1 MLSPSVLPQDAGG
14 FTAAVAV
21 SAKDYIG
28 IVDVADLASLI
39 LTRGLKRKTPQS
51 LFAKIGDLFAMDDE
65 HSVKSAISLSTTH
78 RFYALPLT
86 GNLAQVGGQLCYHVV
101 MTVIVVDRER
111 MSASQT
117 DVHDFVAIDWR

>member
-1 MLSPSVLPQDAGG
+1 MLCLSLVFLLMLNNLAALSPQDAGG
-14 FTAAVAV
+14 FSAAVAI

-51 LFAKIGDLFAMDDE
+51 LFAKIGDLFALDDE
-65 HSVKSAISLSTTH
+65 HSVKSAVSLSTTH

-86 GNLAQVGGQLCYHVV
+86 GNLDQARIPCF
-101 MTVIVVDRER
+101 RK
-111 MSASQT
+111 
-117 DVHDFVAIDWR
+117 